1 MATLS
6 RDTSEQTERM
16 MLDLL
21 RKKTPG
27 ERMLMAWDTTHCLRQ
42 LVKSS
47 LRRRYPQADEQELR
61 CRFAARWLGR
71 EWAIRLYGWD
81 PEQNGW

>member
-6 RDTSEQTERM
+6 RDTSEETERV
-16 MLDLL
+16 MLELL

-27 ERMLMAWDTTHCLRQ
+27 ERLELVAGAAAGLRQ
-42 LVKSS
+42 LVEGSV
-47 LRRRYPQADEQELR
+47 RRDYPDAGEEETR

-71 EWAIRLYGWD
+71 EWAIRLFGWD
-81 PEQNGW
+81 PEQHGR